1 MKNKHLSTLIFFF
14 ILKEKGRKIMKDL
27 GTFKDKKDGSIKS
40 VFQLEDNKIIEMT
53 LLFNKEK
60 LDVVCAP
67 THHFCNL
74 GCKMCHLTN
83 NRLNKKMVPINANNF
98 IESLI
103 KTTTQD
109 GKNRITN
116 KDRLLISF
124 MGVGEPLLNLKL
136 IEDIFDQEEDIK
148 KALGYKDISYALATM
163 MPNNNIE
170 KLEELVIRKKIP
182 LKVHFSM
189 HTPIDEDRKE
199 LIPSTNVSVEEAL
212 AYLAHYRQSIQKEK
226 EIIDVYKNFH
236 RTTDPVEIHYTLIE
250 NVNDTAKELE
260 KVCKLL
266 KTYKI
271 PFKFIR
277 FNPINE
283 LKRSENENIWLNVI
297 KSNIPDLRVKT
308 YSPPGRD
315 IGSSC
320 GEFTKHYYHEEIETE
335 EEKNEFLE
343 WKETFQIDKTKE
355 KTLYKMI

>member
-1 MKNKHLSTLIFFF
+1 MKNKHLSKLIFSF
-14 ILKEKGRKIMKDL
+14 ILKKKGRKTMKDL

-40 VFQLEDNKIIEMT
+40 VFQTEDNKIIEMT

-83 NRLNKKMVPINANNF
+83 NKLNKKMIPITTNNF
-98 IESLI
+98 IEGLI
-103 KTTTQD
+103 KTTTKD
-109 GKNRITN
+109 EKERFTD

-136 IEDIFDQEEDIK
+136 IEEIYDREEEIK
-148 KALGYKDISYALATM
+148 KTLGYKEISYALATM

-170 KLEELVIRKKIP
+170 KLEELVIKKKIP
-182 LKVHFSM
+182 LKIHFSM
-189 HTPIDEDRKE
+189 HTPIDEDRKK

-212 AYLAHYRQSIQKEK
+212 NYLNHYRQAVQQEK
-226 EIIDVYKNFH
+226 EIIEVYKNFH
-236 RTTDPVEIHYTLIE
+236 RTIDPVEIHYTLIE

-260 KVCKLL
+260 KACELL
-266 KTYKI
+266 KKYRI
-271 PFKFIR
+271 PIKFIR

-283 LKRSENENIWLNVI
+283 LKRSENETIWLDII
-297 KSNIPDLRVKT
+297 KRKVPGLRVKT

-335 EEKNEFLE
+335 EEKIEFQE

-355 KTLYKMI
+355 KTLNKK